1 MNQKLKSKFYTK
13 LGKVDDRIQILQLSR
28 SRRGK
33 RKKKKK
39 KKKKFKKKK
48 NFLKKTKKKKKKK
61 KKTRCESRDMFLNQ
75 AQEDSKIR
83 IENNRHISEWL

>member
-39 KKKKFKKKK
+39 KK
-48 NFLKKTKKKKKKK
+48 
-61 KKTRCESRDMFLNQ
+61 TRCESRDMFLNQ
-75 AQEDSKIR
+75 AQEDSKNR